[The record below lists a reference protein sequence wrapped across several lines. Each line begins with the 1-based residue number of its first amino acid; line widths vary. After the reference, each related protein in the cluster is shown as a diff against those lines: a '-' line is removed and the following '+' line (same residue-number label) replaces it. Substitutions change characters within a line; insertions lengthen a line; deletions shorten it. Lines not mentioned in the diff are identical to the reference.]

1 MMHSPSCALVMPT
14 LTWCGSVMNPSCF
27 IIQDLVGCLSMSDF
41 GQERT
46 VDMMTYFHSLP
57 VAKQIKEKRSKNNIG
72 YICLNTETNNIKR
85 KTFINT
91 V

>member
-1 MMHSPSCALVMPT
+1 
-14 LTWCGSVMNPSCF
+14 
-27 IIQDLVGCLSMSDF
+27 MSDF